1 MTVECLVSIEGLPR
15 APKQPYVFAVLPR
28 VEEIVTLEDG
38 SGHTYRVTDIHHIA
52 QSQSA
57 DPLVILFRK
66 RN

>member
-15 APKQPYVFAVLPR
+15 APRQPYVFAVLPR

-38 SGHTYRVTDIHHIA
+38 SGQSYRVTDINHIA
-52 QSQSA
+52 QSDGA
-57 DPLVILFRK
+57 DPLVILFLK